1 MKCCNVKISVKK
13 EPVKLDIKTNIAVT
27 GKQSYSTTVDL
38 SMPDG
43 DQVITPN
50 EGRVFSKVTVK
61 KPDTLVA
68 ENIRKDINIGGVVG
82 NLKPYVPVVS
92 SELNVEPKTKA
103 QIFTPAE
110 NEYYNKVN
118 VDAVTSSID
127 SNIVPENIRNNVE
140 ILGVKGTMLPQGKDM
155 YQQLVDLNKKLVGL
169 SNNQTITNYDFL
181 ENLDTSECTSF
192 NEAFHNDLKLERA
205 PETWNT
211 SNVTDFSHCFYF
223 SNDINSVFH
232 KIPNWNYSQGTNFT
246 NFLTR
251 TNKVAEVVLNIP
263 NAESCNSMLSQN
275 SGLTKI
281 HLITSDKL
289 TTISSIFADSNI
301 PSDLIITN
309 TENVK
314 NVSNMFRSSRNIYII
329 PNFNFKNVIDASSFI
344 YLNISVEKLPNIF
357 GNRVTNFS
365 YSCYTATAL
374 KDCELDLLSCTN
386 NSAMLYNC
394 KELTNLKLHNIKIN
408 TGIGSGTSW
417 GTKLTKESLIFCI
430 KELWS
435 YKDTTTKRTLTMST
449 PSKTLIADVYVKLIT
464 PTQEQIEADPYINNK
479 LPCEVCESTDEGAMT
494 ITAYANLKNWTIA

>member
-1 MKCCNVKISVKK
+1 MSNISFNISTTKPKISY
-13 EPVKLDIKTNIAVT
+13 DIKLMKT
-27 GKQSYSTTVDL
+27 GKSEYSGTFDL
-38 SMPDG
+38 SMSDG

-92 SELNVEPKTKA
+92 SELNVEPKTEI
-103 QIFTPAE
+103 QIFTPSE
-110 NEYYNKVN
+110 NEYYDKVN
-118 VDAVTSSID
+118 VGAVTSSID

-140 ILGVKGTMLPQGKDM
+140 ILGVKGTMLPQQPDM

-181 ENLDTSECTSF
+181 ANLDTSRCTSF
-192 NEAFHNDLKLERA
+192 SDAFHNDINLEQV
-205 PETWNT
+205 PDDWDT
-211 SNVTDFSHCFYF
+211 SNVMYFSNCFYF
-223 SNDINSVFH
+223 SNDINSSF
-232 KIPNWNYSQGTNFT
+232 KKLPNWNYSNGKIFS
-246 NFLTR
+246 NFLNR

-275 SGLTKI
+275 YGLTKI

-289 TTISSIFADSNI
+289 TNISSIFANSNI

-314 NVSNMFRSSRNIYII
+314 NVSNMFRNSRNIYII

-344 YLNISVEKLPNIF
+344 YQNISVKKLPNIF

-365 YSCYTATAL
+365 YSCYAATAL
-374 KDCELDLLSCTN
+374 KECELDLLSCTN
-386 NSAMLYNC
+386 NTAMLHNC

-408 TGIGSGTSW
+408 TTIGTGTSW

-449 PSKTLIADVYVKLIT
+449 PSKTLIADIYVKLIT

>member
-1 MKCCNVKISVKK
+1 MGCCNVKISVKK

-82 NLKPYVPVVS
+82 SLKPYVPVVS
-92 SELNVEPKTKA
+92 SELNVEPKTEI
-103 QIFTPAE
+103 QIFTPGE
-110 NEYYNKVN
+110 NEYYDKVN

-155 YQQLVDLNKKLVGL
+155 LQQLVDLTGKLTGL
-169 SNNQTITNYDFL
+169 NNNPTVTNYDFL
-181 ENLDTSECTSF
+181 ENLDTSKVTSF
-192 NEAFHNDLKLERA
+192 ESMFSGDSLLERV
-205 PETWNT
+205 PDSWDT
-211 SNVTDFSHCFYF
+211 SKAINFSQCFNF
-223 SNDINSVFH
+223 SNSRNSVMTRL
-232 KIPNWNYSQGTNFT
+232 PNWDYSKGENFESFIRNT
-246 NFLTR
+246 DKIT
-251 TNKVAEVVLNIP
+251 EVNVNIP
-263 NAESCNSMLSQN
+263 NAKNCSAMFQFCYEIKKANIVTSE
-275 SGLTKI
+275 K
-281 HLITSDKL
+281 LIY
-289 TTISSIFADSNI
+289 ISSMFYSTALEEVDIS
-301 PSDLIITN
+301 N
-309 TENVK
+309 TENVLYASNCFSYCRNLVNFPKLNLK
-314 NVSNMFRSSRNIYII
+314 NCTTANGFI
-329 PNFNFKNVIDASSFI
+329 ASSNEI
-344 YLNISVEKLPNIF
+344 KQLPSDLF
-357 GNRVTNFS
+357 GNKVTNFS
-365 YSCYTATAL
+365 NFAYNCSAL
-374 KDCELDLLSCTN
+374 EDCELDMLSCTGS
-386 NSAMLYNC
+386 NSMFYNC
-394 KELTNLKLHNIKIN
+394 SNLTNLKLHNIKIN
-408 TGIGSGTSW
+408 TAIGSRTSY